1 MGHVKILK
9 KELELISDQYG
20 HFGERL
26 GRIKLILT
34 SLCTVEGARIDLRQ
48 VQAL

>member
-1 MGHVKILK
+1 MNTFEGVRIDMGHVKILK

-26 GRIKLILT
+26 GRIKLI
-34 SLCTVEGARIDLRQ
+34 
-48 VQAL
+48 

>member
-20 HFGERL
+20 HFGERM
-26 GRIKLILT
+26 GRIKLIGDKFVNCGE
-34 SLCTVEGARIDLRQ
+34 S
-48 VQAL
+48 

>member
-20 HFGERL
+20 HFGGEI
-26 GRIKLILT
+26 GEDK
-34 SLCTVEGARIDLRQ
+34 VDLRQ
-48 VQAL
+48 VCALWRELELI